1 MEVIMSDNRK
11 IIYNAEIKTSSIYL
25 ENEDIVFKIVLETN
39 SQTLAI
45 HLSDSSKQL
54 NDILK
59 RLFYVTDTIDFNQ
72 LEGTFVRLTEQNGE
86 IITISNIITDKHLEI

>member
-25 ENEDIVFKIVLETN
+25 ENEDIIFKIVLETN
-39 SQTLAI
+39 SRALAL

-54 NDILK
+54 NDVLK

-86 IITISNIITDKHLEI
+86 IISISNIITDKHLEI